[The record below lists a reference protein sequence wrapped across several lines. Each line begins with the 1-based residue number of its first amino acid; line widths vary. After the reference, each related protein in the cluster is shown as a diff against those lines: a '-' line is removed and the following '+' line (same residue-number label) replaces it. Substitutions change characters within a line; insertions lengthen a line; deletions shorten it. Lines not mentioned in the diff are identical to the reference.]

1 MTSCHHDGTVRV
13 VGAKSCYWKGVILL
27 IFRAS
32 TADQVVPRAR
42 TSSRTNVHSDA
53 NLPT

>member
-1 MTSCHHDGTVRV
+1 VTVRV
-13 VGAKSCYWKGVILL
+13 LGTNSCYWKGGGGSFCSL
-27 IFRAS
+27 FRAS

-42 TSSRTNVHSDA
+42 TSSTNVHSDA